1 MSFKKLHLKKKN
13 VFTDT
18 AKDLKIQSSYIFNW
32 AQIHQVP
39 L

>member
-1 MSFKKLHLKKKN
+1 MSFKKLHLKKN
-13 VFTDT
+13 VFADT